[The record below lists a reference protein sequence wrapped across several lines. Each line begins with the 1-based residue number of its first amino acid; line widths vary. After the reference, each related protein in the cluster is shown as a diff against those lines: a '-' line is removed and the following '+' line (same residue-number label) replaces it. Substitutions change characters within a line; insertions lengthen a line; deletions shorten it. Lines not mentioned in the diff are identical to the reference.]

1 MSNRVTRSSARLAP
15 TQDPT
20 NPTTSDPSTNPSLPR
35 QPSTAV
41 APTTRKRKQAQ
52 DDPPPPAPSDTAQPR
67 RSKRA
72 RLSDPTPGPTQP
84 SKRPKNMS
92 SSSHDEQDLS
102 RSNMPRSKHAPTSPD
117 DHASA
122 SKPRSSRRKSNQGP
136 PDPPFAPSSNTDPSL
151 TAPQS
156 AQPSSSRKAS
166 KKSSHKKVPDASS
179 SRPEPDPP
187 RLPAEDHDEED
198 DHDDNDDEDEEE
210 GDEDDAA
217 AAAAYRHHG
226 DGDDDD
232 PFSGAFLNR
241 SGMPA
246 GLSSTLRALS
256 GMMSGMTTR
265 LRALLENLRAKD
277 DPSIQMVAL
286 SELSDILLVSNED
299 NLAGHFS
306 PDQFVKEL
314 VALMQPN
321 DFTGEEN
328 PEMML
333 LACRCI
339 ANLMEALPQATAS
352 VVYGGAVPVLCQKLL
367 EIHYIDLAEQALST
381 LEKISIEFPGSIVRE
396 GGLSA
401 CLTYLDFFATSTQ
414 RSAVTTAANCCRNL
428 SEESFPTV
436 RDVMPI
442 LLNVL
447 SSSDQRVVEQGS
459 LCVSRIV
466 ESFRFQETKLEELVS
481 PDLLKAVL
489 RLLLPG
495 TTTMIGPNIHAQF
508 LRVLSYT
515 ARASPRLAVELL
527 RMNVVDTLYQILTGV
542 SPPASSDGVAMK
554 IDKNIIMQALIRT
567 PRDQIF
573 ETLNVI
579 CEILPSVSPDNL
591 MFINDLTDAGNTGP
605 GVVSMGTRARKSP
618 NDNRLEL
625 LQGCQPEVRRFAVIL
640 FPTLMHAYTST
651 VNSSVRHKVLTA
663 QLKMLSNF
671 DTSVLEEALS
681 GVAYASHLASIL
693 TQEEDPTLVTFAL
706 QVAEL
711 LLKRLESTY
720 RPQFYREG
728 VMAEITKLAQR
739 DLAPVKL
746 TETESDP
753 AAHVDAPSFSAELPV
768 RSEPAEEDHEE
779 PDGPDYPEEESGGE
793 HDDDNEDHDEEDEE
807 DSESESGLRKSQTH
821 PAGSSQDVVT
831 SRARKFVEA
840 YQNDGGLG
848 EASRALTELKELAE
862 DLRKCYASNNM
873 FNGPALFQRLAQH
886 FDGDT
891 PETITSYELLTSDIV
906 STLLEIFQS
915 SDSHTGRAAR
925 SAFLDAFMSQGGQAK
940 TMPSGSVLP
949 ATAFSAMVHKL
960 QDLLSRTEHFE
971 VITVH
976 QNASDSSR
984 SGAASMLA
992 KQLRIKLSADEESG
1006 IPRPYRNIMVSIHAI
1021 ATFRALDDYLRPRIS
1036 LAERAVRS
1044 RDALASSLAQVVS
1057 RESGNAIEGASTPPG
1072 SSDQKESSTQRAHTR
1087 SSKPESTPQNS
1098 GDATRHLGR
1107 ASRKVLQQDSSERE
1121 TSREDPTDAAEDSQQ
1136 QLECA
1141 DEAALSDEDE
1151 DNEEDLDAIVND
1163 FDDEDQNME
1172 DADQDTSA
1180 VNLEVANSGKVTA
1193 RKEDGTRISTPLQG
1207 SQHSATS
1214 RTSASARLAAARE
1227 LLSTPTTQRPASQVP
1242 AAQPASQDW
1251 HIEFSVD
1258 GQPLSNDTTI
1268 YRAVHFNQANPDEVS
1283 SRNIWSTLHKISFR
1297 RAPGPP
1303 PAEPSTLHS
1312 SSDASA
1318 ASTSEL
1324 PPSLSQHPAT
1334 AAILRLMSTLHDMN
1348 ANLEDIIAEE
1358 KTNDVKL
1365 SSEPLTQ
1372 FVNTK
1377 LTAKLNRQLEEPLIV
1392 ASNCLPTWSE
1402 DLARLYPFLF
1412 PFETRHFFLQS
1423 TSFGYSRS
1431 MTRWQNAQSENESR
1445 RHRDERPFLGRL
1457 QRQKVR
1463 ISRSRIL
1470 ESAVKVMELYG
1481 SSPSILEVEYFEEVG
1496 TGLGPTLEFYSTVS
1510 KEFSKKKIKLWREN
1524 ESIAGDDYA
1533 FGLGGLFP
1541 APMSDEQANDE
1552 YGKKVLHLFKMLG
1565 KFVARSMLD
1574 SRIIDVSFSPTFFR
1588 IGAGNS
1594 AVKPS
1599 LGAVASVDK
1608 DLANSLKPLVRCARA
1623 KQEIQE
1629 DPSLTPEQKV
1639 QAISNIRIKDASIED
1654 LGLDFTLPGYP
1665 AIELQPKGAEIDVTI
1680 DNVELYV
1687 EKVIDFTL
1695 GRGVQKQVDA
1705 FSAGFSQVF
1714 PYSALKAFTP
1724 DELVML
1730 FGRADEDWSLETLMD
1745 SIKADHGFN
1754 LDSASVKNL
1763 LQTMSELTMS
1773 ERRDFLQFVTGSP
1786 KLPIGG
1792 FKSLTPMFTVVCKP
1806 NEPPLMPDDYLPS
1819 VMTCVNYL
1827 KMPNYSSQEM
1837 LKAKLSL
1844 AIKEGQ
1850 GAFHLS

>member
-1 MSNRVTRSSARLAP
+1 MPPRVTRSSARLAAPAHP
-15 TQDPT
+15 TTDPT
-20 NPTTSDPSTNPSLPR
+20 AAGTSINSSLPPPPSTSA
-35 QPSTAV
+35 SSSSS
-41 APTTRKRKQAQ
+41 RKRRQSQ
-52 DDPPPPAPSDTAQPR
+52 DDPPPPAPSDNVQPR

-72 RLSDPTPGPTQP
+72 RLSNPASAQTQP
-84 SKRPKNMS
+84 SKRSKNMS
-92 SSSHDEQDLS
+92 SSGHDDQDLS
-102 RSNMPRSKHAPTSPD
+102 RPTINRSKHSPTSPD
-117 DHASA
+117 DHAST
-122 SKPRSSRRKSNQGP
+122 SKRRSSRRKSSQGP
-136 PDPPFAPSSNTDPSL
+136 PHLPNISPHHASDL
-151 TAPQS
+151 VLAPQS
-156 AQPSSSRKAS
+156 GQSSSSRKSS
-166 KKSSHKKVPDASS
+166 KKSSHKKVPESSS
-179 SRPEPDPP
+179 SRPEPEPP
-187 RLPAEDHDEED
+187 RMPI
-198 DHDDNDDEDEEE
+198 DHDDDEDDLEDNDDDNEEL
-210 GDEDDAA
+210 DEDDDEDAA
-217 AAAAYRHHG
+217 AAAAALGYSG
-226 DGDDDD
+226 GEPGDD

-241 SGMPA
+241 AGMPA
-246 GLSSTLRALS
+246 GISSTLRALS
-256 GMMSGMTTR
+256 GIMSGMTTR
-265 LRALLENLRAKD
+265 LRGILENLRAKD
-277 DPSIQMVAL
+277 DPSVQMVAL
-286 SELSDILLVSNED
+286 TELSEILLVSNED

-314 VALMQPN
+314 VDLMQPN

-328 PEMML
+328 PEIML

-367 EIHYIDLAEQALST
+367 EIHYIDVAEQALST
-381 LEKISIEFPGSIVRE
+381 LEKISIEFPASIVRE
-396 GGLSA
+396 GGLTA

-428 SEESFPTV
+428 SEDSFPTV

-466 ESFRFQETKLEELVS
+466 ESFRYHESKLEELVS
-481 PDLLKAVL
+481 PELLKAVL

-495 TTTMIGPNIHAQF
+495 TTTMIGPSIHTQF
-508 LRVLSYT
+508 LRVLSIT

-527 RMNVVDTLYQILTGV
+527 RMDVVDTLYQILTGV
-542 SPPASSDGVAMK
+542 SPPSSNDDVAMK

-573 ETLNVI
+573 ETLNVV

-591 MFINDLTDAGNTGP
+591 MFINDLTDAGNVGP
-605 GVVSMGTRARKSP
+605 GSVSMGTRARSAP

-625 LQGCQPEVRRFAVIL
+625 LRECQPEVRRFAEIL

-651 VNSSVRHKVLTA
+651 VNLSVRQKVLTV

-671 DTSVLEEALS
+671 DTSVLEDALS

-693 TQEEDPTLVTFAL
+693 TQQENPMLVTFAL
-706 QVAEL
+706 QIAEL

-728 VMAEITKLAQR
+728 VMAEVSKLAQR
-739 DLAPVKL
+739 EL
-746 TETESDP
+746 TSSNSTESSTISAPP
-753 AAHVDAPSFSAELPV
+753 ADVPSSFSAELPV
-768 RSEPAEEDHEE
+768 RPEHGDEDDGEHSE
-779 PDGPDYPEEESGGE
+779 PDYPDEGSAGE
-793 HDDDNEDHDEEDEE
+793 HDDDNDDHDDDDD
-807 DSESESGLRKSQTH
+807 DSESESGAPNLRTPPTASV
-821 PAGSSQDVVT
+821 QDVIT

-848 EASRALTELKELAE
+848 EASRALSELKRLAE
-862 DLRKCYASNNM
+862 DLRQCYNSNSLSD
-873 FNGPALFQRLAQH
+873 GPALFQRLAKH

-906 STLLEIFQS
+906 STLLEIFKS
-915 SDSHTGRAAR
+915 SDSNTGRAAR
-925 SAFLDAFMSQGGQAK
+925 SAFLDAFMSRRGQAIA
-940 TMPSGSVLP
+940 TGNTASP
-949 ATAFSAMVHKL
+949 ATAFSSLVHKL

-992 KQLRIKLSADEESG
+992 KQLRIKLEANDDSG
-1006 IPRPYRNIMVSIHAI
+1006 IPKPYRNIMVSIHAI

-1044 RDALASSLAQVVS
+1044 RDALTSSLAEAVA
-1057 RESGNAIEGASTPPG
+1057 RGDANATEGASTPP
-1072 SSDQKESSTQRAHTR
+1072 SSKRAHTR
-1087 SSKPESTPQNS
+1087 SSKPDSTPQNS
-1098 GDATRHLGR
+1098 GDATNRLR
-1107 ASRKVLQQDSSERE
+1107 RSSRKVAQRDS
-1121 TSREDPTDAAEDSQQ
+1121 DAAEDDQ

-1151 DNEEDLDAIVND
+1151 DDGEDLDAIVDD
-1163 FDDEDQNME
+1163 FDDEDQDME

-1193 RKEDGTRISTPLQG
+1193 HKEDGTRISTPLQG
-1207 SQHSATS
+1207 SQQSATS

-1227 LLSTPTTQRPASQVP
+1227 LLSTPTTQRPAANAS
-1242 AAQPASQDW
+1242 AIQPVSQDW

-1258 GQPLSNDTTI
+1258 GQLLSNDTTI
-1268 YRAVHFNQANPDEVS
+1268 YRAVHFNQTHPDEVS
-1283 SRNIWSTLHKISFR
+1283 SRNIWSRVHTISFR

-1312 SSDASA
+1312 SSDASTA
-1318 ASTSEL
+1318 TTSEL

-1358 KTNDVKL
+1358 QSKDIQM
-1365 SSEPLTQ
+1365 SSEPLAQ

-1470 ESAVKVMELYG
+1470 ESAIKVMELYG

-1533 FGLGGLFP
+1533 FGMRGLFP
-1541 APMSDEQANDE
+1541 APMSEEQSKDEH
-1552 YGKKVLHLFKMLG
+1552 GKKVLHLFKMLG

-1574 SRIIDVSFSPTFFR
+1574 SRIIDVSFNPTFFR

-1594 AVKPS
+1594 TIKPS

-1608 DLANSLKPLVRCARA
+1608 DLANSLKPLVRCVRA
-1623 KQEIQE
+1623 KQDIQE
-1629 DPSLTPEQKV
+1629 DERLNAEQKT
-1639 QAISNIRIKDASIED
+1639 QAIKNIRIKDASVED

-1665 AIELQPKGAEIDVTI
+1665 SIELQPKGAEIDVTI

-1687 EKVIDFTL
+1687 ERVIDFTL
-1695 GRGVQKQVDA
+1695 GQGIQKQVDA
-1705 FSAGFSQVF
+1705 FCAGFSQVF
-1714 PYSALKAFTP
+1714 PYSALNAFTP

-1730 FGRADEDWSLETLMD
+1730 FGRAEEDWSLETLMD

-1763 LQTMSELTMS
+1763 LQTMSEFTMP

-1786 KLPIGG
+1786 KLPIG
-1792 FKSLTPMFTVVCKP
+1792 VVCKP

-1827 KMPNYSSQEM
+1827 KMPNYSSQET
-1837 LKAKLSL
+1837 LRAKLSV

>member
-1 MSNRVTRSSARLAP
+1 MSIE
-15 TQDPT
+15 D
-20 NPTTSDPSTNPSLPR
+20 D
-35 QPSTAV
+35 
-41 APTTRKRKQAQ
+41 Q
-52 DDPPPPAPSDTAQPR
+52 DDQ
-67 RSKRA
+67 
-72 RLSDPTPGPTQP
+72 
-84 SKRPKNMS
+84 
-92 SSSHDEQDLS
+92 
-102 RSNMPRSKHAPTSPD
+102 
-117 DHASA
+117 
-122 SKPRSSRRKSNQGP
+122 
-136 PDPPFAPSSNTDPSL
+136 
-151 TAPQS
+151 
-156 AQPSSSRKAS
+156 
-166 KKSSHKKVPDASS
+166 
-179 SRPEPDPP
+179 
-187 RLPAEDHDEED
+187 EDQ
-198 DHDDNDDEDEEE
+198 DDEDEER
-210 GDEDDAA
+210 DEDEAA
-217 AAAAYRHHG
+217 ARTYQG
-226 DGDDDD
+226 DGDHDDD
-232 PFSGAFLNR
+232 PFSSAFLSR
-241 SGMPA
+241 SGLPS

-256 GMMSGMTTR
+256 GMMSGMTSR
-265 LRALLENLRAKD
+265 LRGILENLRAKD
-277 DPSIQMVAL
+277 DPSVQMIALTEL
-286 SELSDILLVSNED
+286 SEILLVSNED

-314 VALMQPN
+314 VDLMQPN

-367 EIHYIDLAEQALST
+367 EIHYIDVAEQALST
-381 LEKISIEFPGSIVRE
+381 LEKISVEFPASIVRE

-414 RSAVTTAANCCRNL
+414 RSAVITAANCCRNL
-428 SEESFPTV
+428 SEDSFPTV

-466 ESFRFQETKLEELVS
+466 ESFRYHESKLEELVS
-481 PDLLKAVL
+481 ADLLKAVL

-495 TTTMIGPNIHAQF
+495 TTTMIGPNIHTQF
-508 LRVLSYT
+508 LRVLAIT

-542 SPPASSDGVAMK
+542 SPPAGNEDVATK

-573 ETLNVI
+573 ETLNVV
-579 CEILPSVSPDNL
+579 CEILPSVSRDNL
-591 MFINDLTDAGNTGP
+591 MFVNDLTDAGYTGA
-605 GVVSMGTRARKSP
+605 GNVSMGTRARKSP

-625 LQGCQPEVRRFAVIL
+625 LKECQPEVRRFAVIL

-651 VNSSVRHKVLTA
+651 VNLSVRQKVLTA

-671 DTSVLEEALS
+671 DTDVLEEALS

-693 TQEEDPTLVTFAL
+693 TQQENPMLVTFAL

-728 VMAEITKLAQR
+728 VMAEITKLSQR
-739 DLAPVKL
+739 EMTPK
-746 TETESDP
+746 TTGPESSS
-753 AAHVDAPSFSAELPV
+753 AMQIDAPSFSAELPV
-768 RSEPAEEDHEE
+768 RTERADDDEEEPEE
-779 PDGPDYPEEESGGE
+779 PDYPDEESGGE
-793 HDDDNEDHDEEDEE
+793 HDEEAHDEDQEDDE
-807 DSESESGLRKSQTH
+807 DSESESGPRAIHSPLATSV
-821 PAGSSQDVVT
+821 QDIIT

-840 YQNDGGLG
+840 YQSDRGLG
-848 EASRALTELKELAE
+848 DASKALTELKQLAE
-862 DLRKCYASNNM
+862 KLRNCYMSNNM
-873 FNGPALFQRLAQH
+873 SEGPALFQLLAKH
-886 FDGDT
+886 FDSDAS
-891 PETITSYELLTSDIV
+891 ENITSYELLTSDIV
-906 STLLEIFQS
+906 TTLLEIFKS
-915 SDSHTGRAAR
+915 TDSHTGRAAR
-925 SAFLDAFMSQGGQAK
+925 SAFLDAFMTERGQAK
-940 TMPSGSVLP
+940 VATGSTASP
-949 ATAFSAMVHKL
+949 ATAFSALVHKL

-992 KQLRIKLSADEESG
+992 KQLRIKLSADDESG

-1044 RDALASSLAQVVS
+1044 RDALANTLAQAVGGQGD
-1057 RESGNAIEGASTPPG
+1057 ENTTEGASTPPNG
-1072 SSDQKESSTQRAHTR
+1072 SGHKSSSSRRAHTR
-1087 SSKPESTPQNS
+1087 SSRPDSTPQNT
-1098 GDATRHLGR
+1098 GDATNRLR
-1107 ASRKVLQQDSSERE
+1107 RSSRRVSQKDSPEREASRPDS
-1121 TSREDPTDAAEDSQQ
+1121 TAATEDAQH

-1141 DEAALSDEDE
+1141 DEAALSDEDQE
-1151 DNEEDLDAIVND
+1151 GDDDLDAIVND
-1163 FDDEDQNME
+1163 FEDDDEDMD
-1172 DADQDTSA
+1172 DADHDSSA
-1180 VNLEVANSGKVTA
+1180 VNMEVANTGKVTA
-1193 RKEDGTRISTPLQG
+1193 HREDGTRISTPLQG
-1207 SQHSATS
+1207 SQQSAIS

-1227 LLSTPTTQRPASQVP
+1227 MLSTPTSQSQSKPTSYAAAIQAVP
-1242 AAQPASQDW
+1242 QDW

-1268 YRAVHFNQANPDEVS
+1268 YRAVHFNQTHPDEVS

-1312 SSDASA
+1312 SSDAPATS
-1318 ASTSEL
+1318 SSEL
-1324 PPSLSQHPAT
+1324 PPSLNQHPAT
-1334 AAILRLMSTLHDMN
+1334 AAILRLMSILHDMN
-1348 ANLEDIIAEE
+1348 ANLEDIIAEDSG
-1358 KTNDVKL
+1358 TSSKL
-1365 SSEPLTQ
+1365 NPEPLTQ

-1431 MTRWQNAQSENESR
+1431 MTRWQNAQSTDNDSR

-1470 ESAVKVMELYG
+1470 ESAIKVMELYG

-1524 ESIAGDDYA
+1524 ESIPGDDYA
-1533 FGLGGLFP
+1533 FGMRGLFP
-1541 APMSDEQANDE
+1541 APMSEAQANDE
-1552 YGKKVLHLFKMLG
+1552 NGKRVLHLFKMLG

-1574 SRIIDVSFSPTFFR
+1574 SRIIDVSFNPTFFR

-1594 AVKPS
+1594 TIKPS

-1608 DLANSLKPLVRCARA
+1608 DLANSLKPLMRCARA
-1623 KQEIQE
+1623 KQDIQE
-1629 DPSLTPEQKV
+1629 DQTLNSDQKA
-1639 QAISNIRIKDASIED
+1639 QAIKEIRIKDASIED

-1665 AIELQPKGAEIDVTI
+1665 SVELQANGSEIDVTI

-1687 EKVIDFTL
+1687 EKVIDYTL
-1695 GRGVQKQVDA
+1695 GRGVQNQVDA
-1705 FSAGFSQVF
+1705 FRAGFSQVF
-1714 PYSALKAFTP
+1714 PYPALKAFTP

-1730 FGRADEDWSLETLMD
+1730 FGRAEEDWSLESKSALLRTCRIALTCHSSTYGFD
-1745 SIKADHGFN
+1745 QGRPRLQPRQRKRQEPSADHVRIHHAG
-1754 LDSASVKNL
+1754 K
-1763 LQTMSELTMS
+1763 T
-1773 ERRDFLQFVTGSP
+1773 
-1786 KLPIGG
+1786 
-1792 FKSLTPMFTVVCKP
+1792 
-1806 NEPPLMPDDYLPS
+1806 
-1819 VMTCVNYL
+1819 
-1827 KMPNYSSQEM
+1827 
-1837 LKAKLSL
+1837 
-1844 AIKEGQ
+1844 
-1850 GAFHLS
+1850 

>member
-1 MSNRVTRSSARLAP
+1 MPPRVTRSSARLAAP
-15 TQDPT
+15 AP
-20 NPTTSDPSTNPSLPR
+20 PTTDPSTQTTPANSFQPPPPSNA
-35 QPSTAV
+35 TASSSS
-41 APTTRKRKQAQ
+41 RKRKQSQ
-52 DDPPPPAPSDTAQPR
+52 DDPSPPAPSDTAQPR

-72 RLSDPTPGPTQP
+72 RLSNPPH
-84 SKRPKNMS
+84 S
-92 SSSHDEQDLS
+92 
-102 RSNMPRSKHAPTSPD
+102 PTSPD
-117 DHASA
+117 DHAST

-136 PDPPFAPSSNTDPSL
+136 PNLPSISLHHASDSVLAPT
-151 TAPQS
+151 S
-156 AQPSSSRKAS
+156 AQPSSSRKSS
-166 KKSSHKKVPDASS
+166 KKSSHKKDASS
-179 SRPEPDPP
+179 SRPEPEPP
-187 RLPAEDHDEED
+187 RMPVEH
-198 DHDDNDDEDEEE
+198 HDDEDDSEHNDDDDQ
-210 GDEDDAA
+210 GIDEDDDEDAA
-217 AAAAYRHHG
+217 AAAAAALGYSG
-226 DGDDDD
+226 GEPGDD
-232 PFSGAFLNR
+232 PFSGAFLSR

-265 LRALLENLRAKD
+265 LRGILENLRAKE
-277 DPSIQMVAL
+277 DPSVQMVAL
-286 SELSDILLVSNED
+286 TELSEILLVSNED

-314 VALMQPN
+314 VELMQPN

-367 EIHYIDLAEQALST
+367 EIHYIDVAEQALST
-381 LEKISIEFPGSIVRE
+381 LEKISIEFPASIVRE
-396 GGLSA
+396 GGLNA

-428 SEESFPTV
+428 SEDSFPTV

-466 ESFRFQETKLEELVS
+466 ESFRYRESKLEELVS
-481 PDLLKAVL
+481 PELLKAVL

-495 TTTMIGPNIHAQF
+495 TTTMIGPSIHTQF
-508 LRVLSYT
+508 LRVLSIT

-527 RMNVVDTLYQILTGV
+527 RMDVVDTLYQILTGV
-542 SPPASSDGVAMK
+542 SPPASNDDAAVK

-573 ETLNVI
+573 ETLNVV

-591 MFINDLTDAGNTGP
+591 MFINDLTDAGNSGS
-605 GVVSMGTRARKSP
+605 GNVSIGTRARNSP

-651 VNSSVRHKVLTA
+651 VNLSVRQKVLTA
-663 QLKMLSNF
+663 QLKMLSNL
-671 DTSVLEEALS
+671 DTDVLKVALS

-693 TQEEDPTLVTFAL
+693 TQEENPMLVTFAL
-706 QVAEL
+706 QIAEL
-711 LLKRLESTY
+711 LLRRLESTY

-728 VMAEITKLAQR
+728 VMAEISKLAQR
-739 DLAPVKL
+739 ELTPSNTTEADTTSAP
-746 TETESDP
+746 P
-753 AAHVDAPSFSAELPV
+753 ADAPSLSADLPV
-768 RSEPAEEDHEE
+768 RPEHGEDEDGEPSEL
-779 PDGPDYPEEESGGE
+779 DYPDEGSAGE
-793 HDDDNEDHDEEDEE
+793 HDDDDDGDHDDDDDDLGS
-807 DSESESGLRKSQTH
+807 DSGAPNLHTPPTASVR
-821 PAGSSQDVVT
+821 DIIT

-840 YQNDGGLG
+840 YQTDGGLG
-848 EASRALTELKELAE
+848 EASRALSELKQLAQ
-862 DLRKCYASNNM
+862 DLRECYTTNKLSD
-873 FNGPALFQRLAQH
+873 GPALFQRLAKH
-886 FDGDT
+886 FYGDSL
-891 PETITSYELLTSDIV
+891 ETITSYELLTSDIV
-906 STLLEIFQS
+906 STLLEIFKS
-915 SDSHTGRAAR
+915 SDIHTSRAAR
-925 SAFLDAFMSQGGQAK
+925 SAFLDAFMSQRSQA
-940 TMPSGSVLP
+940 TAAVSDTASP
-949 ATAFSAMVHKL
+949 ATAFSSLVHKL

-992 KQLRIKLSADEESG
+992 KQLRIKLSADDDSG

-1044 RDALASSLAQVVS
+1044 RDALTNSLAEAVTRQDGS
-1057 RESGNAIEGASTPPG
+1057 ATEGASTPPAN
-1072 SSDQKESSTQRAHTR
+1072 KRAHTR
-1087 SSKPESTPQNS
+1087 ASKSDTTPQNS
-1098 GDATRHLGR
+1098 GDATSRLR
-1107 ASRKVLQQDSSERE
+1107 RSSRKVSQKDS
-1121 TSREDPTDAAEDSQQ
+1121 DAAEDDQH
-1136 QLECA
+1136 QLECV

-1151 DNEEDLDAIVND
+1151 EDEEDLDAIID
-1163 FDDEDQNME
+1163 DLDDEDQDMD

-1193 RKEDGTRISTPLQG
+1193 HKEDGTRISTPLQG
-1207 SQHSATS
+1207 SQQSATS

-1227 LLSTPTTQRPASQVP
+1227 LLSTPTSQRPAAKTPSL
-1242 AAQPASQDW
+1242 QPVSQDW

-1268 YRAVHFNQANPDEVS
+1268 YRAVHFNQTNPDEVS
-1283 SRNIWSTLHKISFR
+1283 GRNIWSTLHKISFR

-1303 PAEPSTLHS
+1303 PAESSTLHS

-1358 KTNDVKL
+1358 QSNDTQM
-1365 SSEPLTQ
+1365 SSEPLAQ

-1470 ESAVKVMELYG
+1470 ESAIKVMELYG

-1510 KEFSKKKIKLWREN
+1510 REFSKKKIKLWREN

-1533 FGLGGLFP
+1533 FGMRGLFP
-1541 APMSDEQANDE
+1541 APMSEEQSKDDH
-1552 YGKKVLHLFKMLG
+1552 GKKVLHLFKMLG

-1574 SRIIDVSFSPTFFR
+1574 SRIIDVSFNPTFFR

-1594 AVKPS
+1594 TIKPS

-1623 KQEIQE
+1623 KQEIQ
-1629 DPSLTPEQKV
+1629 DDAGLSSEQKT
-1639 QAISNIRIKDASIED
+1639 QAIEDIRIKDASIED

-1665 AIELQPKGAEIDVTI
+1665 TIELQPNGAEIDVTI
-1680 DNVELYV
+1680 DNVEQYV

-1695 GRGVQKQVDA
+1695 GQGVQRQVDA
-1705 FSAGFSQVF
+1705 FCAGFSQVF

-1730 FGRADEDWSLETLMD
+1730 FGRAEEDWSLETLMD

-1763 LQTMSELTMS
+1763 LQTMSEFTLP

-1786 KLPIGG
+1786 KLPIGAG

-1827 KMPNYSSQEM
+1827 KMPNYTSQEM
-1837 LKAKLSL
+1837 LRAKLSV

>member
-1 MSNRVTRSSARLAP
+1 MPPRVTRSAARLAASASP
-15 TQDPT
+15 TIPT
-20 NPTTSDPSTNPSLPR
+20 AADTTSNSSLPR
-35 QPSTAV
+35 PSS
-41 APTTRKRKQAQ
+41 TTTSSRKRKQAQ
-52 DDPPPPAPSDTAQPR
+52 DDPPPPASPDTAPPR

-72 RLSDPTPGPTQP
+72 RLAEPTSASTQP

-92 SSSHDEQDLS
+92 SSSHDEDDLS
-102 RSNMPRSKHAPTSPD
+102 RSAVNRSKLSPTSLD
-117 DHASA
+117 EHAST
-122 SKPRSSRRKSNQGP
+122 SKRKSTRRKSTNQGI
-136 PDPPFAPSSNTDPSL
+136 
-151 TAPQS
+151 
-156 AQPSSSRKAS
+156 
-166 KKSSHKKVPDASS
+166 
-179 SRPEPDPP
+179 
-187 RLPAEDHDEED
+187 
-198 DHDDNDDEDEEE
+198 
-210 GDEDDAA
+210 
-217 AAAAYRHHG
+217 
-226 DGDDDD
+226 
-232 PFSGAFLNR
+232 
-241 SGMPA
+241 
-246 GLSSTLRALS
+246 
-256 GMMSGMTTR
+256 
-265 LRALLENLRAKD
+265 LENLRAKD
-277 DPSIQMVAL
+277 DPSVQMIALTEL
-286 SELSDILLVSNED
+286 SEILLVSNED

-306 PDQFVKEL
+306 PDSFVKEL
-314 VALMQPN
+314 VDLMQPN

-352 VVYGGAVPVLCQKLL
+352 VVYGGAVPVLCQKLI
-367 EIHYIDLAEQALST
+367 EIQYIDVAEQALST
-381 LEKISIEFPGSIVRE
+381 LEKISVEFPASIVRE

-401 CLTYLDFFATSTQ
+401 CLTYLEFFATSTQ

-428 SEESFPTV
+428 AEDSFSTV
-436 RDVMPI
+436 RDVMPT
-442 LLNVL
+442 LLIVL

-466 ESFRFQETKLEELVS
+466 ESFRYQESKLEELVS
-481 PDLLKAVL
+481 ADLLKAVL

-495 TTTMIGPNIHAQF
+495 TTTMIGPNIHTQF
-508 LRVLSYT
+508 LRVLSIT

-542 SPPASSDGVAMK
+542 SPPASNDDVATK

-573 ETLNVI
+573 ETLNVV

-605 GVVSMGTRARKSP
+605 GNVSMGTRARRSP

-625 LQGCQPEVRRFAVIL
+625 LQECQPEVRRFAVIL

-651 VNSSVRHKVLTA
+651 VNLSVRQKVLTA

-671 DTSVLEEALS
+671 DIGVLEEALS

-693 TQEEDPTLVTFAL
+693 TQQEDPMLVTFAL

-711 LLKRLESTY
+711 LLKRLESIY

-728 VMAEITKLAQR
+728 VMAEVTKLAQR
-739 DLAPVKL
+739 ELAPAKS
-746 TETESDP
+746 TETETENSSVP
-753 AAHVDAPSFSAELPV
+753 QVDAPSFSAELPV
-768 RSEPAEEDHEE
+768 RPEQVDEDNEESDE
-779 PDGPDYPEEESGGE
+779 PDYPDEESVGD
-793 HDDDNEDHDEEDEE
+793 HDDDNEDQDDEDDD
-807 DSESESGLRKSQTH
+807 DSESESGARKLHTPPTASV
-821 PAGSSQDVVT
+821 QDVIT

-848 EASRALTELKELAE
+848 EASRALTELKQLAE
-862 DLRKCYASNNM
+862 DLRQCYTSNNLAE
-873 FNGPALFQRLAQH
+873 GPALFKRLAKH

-906 STLLEIFQS
+906 STLLEIFKS

-925 SAFLDAFMSQGGQAK
+925 SAFLDAFMSQSGQTK
-940 TMPSGSVLP
+940 VITGSAVSP
-949 ATAFSAMVHKL
+949 ATAFSALVHKL

-976 QNASDSSR
+976 QNPSDSSR

-992 KQLRIKLSADEESG
+992 KQLRIKLSADDESG

-1036 LAERAVRS
+1036 IAERTVRS
-1044 RDALASSLAQVVS
+1044 RDALANSLAEAVG
-1057 RESGNAIEGASTPPG
+1057 RENGNATEGASTPPG
-1072 SSDQKESSTQRAHTR
+1072 SDLRSSSSKRAHKR
-1087 SSKPESTPQNS
+1087 SSRPDSTPQNS
-1098 GDATRHLGR
+1098 VDTTSRLR
-1107 ASRKVLQQDSSERE
+1107 RSSRKVSQKDSPERE
-1121 TSREDPTDAAEDSQQ
+1121 TSSPKDHTGAAEDDQQ

-1141 DEAALSDEDE
+1141 DEAALSDEDGE
-1151 DNEEDLDAIVND
+1151 DDEDLDAIVND
-1163 FDDEDQNME
+1163 FDDEDQEME

-1207 SQHSATS
+1207 SQQSATS
-1214 RTSASARLAAARE
+1214 RASASAKLAAARE
-1227 LLSTPTTQRPASQVP
+1227 LLSTPTSQSQSRPASYASAIQPVP
-1242 AAQPASQDW
+1242 QDW

-1268 YRAVHFNQANPDEVS
+1268 YRAVHFNQTHPDEVS

-1297 RAPGPP
+1297 RVPGPP
-1303 PAEPSTLHS
+1303 PAEPSTLHTS
-1312 SSDASA
+1312 TDVPA
-1318 ASTSEL
+1318 ATTSEL

-1348 ANLEDIIAEE
+1348 ANLEDIIADDQS
-1358 KTNDVKL
+1358 NGIKL
-1365 SSEPLTQ
+1365 SSEPLAQ

-1431 MTRWQNAQSENESR
+1431 MTRWQNAQSETESR

-1470 ESAVKVMELYG
+1470 ESAIKVMELYG

-1510 KEFSKKKIKLWREN
+1510 REFSKKKIKLWREN

-1533 FGLGGLFP
+1533 FGMRGLFP
-1541 APMSDEQANDE
+1541 APMSDEQSNKE
-1552 YGKKVLHLFKMLG
+1552 NGKRVLHLFKMLG

-1574 SRIIDVSFSPTFFR
+1574 SRIIDVSFNPTFFR

-1599 LGAVASVDK
+1599 LSAVASVDR
-1608 DLANSLKPLVRCARA
+1608 DLANSLRPLARCARA
-1623 KQEIQE
+1623 KQAIQE
-1629 DPSLTPEQKV
+1629 DGNLTAEQKS
-1639 QAISNIRIKDASIED
+1639 QAIKNIRIEKASIED

-1665 AIELQPKGAEIDVTI
+1665 GVELQPNGSEIDVTI
-1680 DNVELYV
+1680 ENVELYV

-1695 GRGVQKQVDA
+1695 GCGVQKQVDA

-1763 LQTMSELTMS
+1763 LQTMSEFTLP

-1806 NEPPLMPDDYLPS
+1806 NELPLMPDDYLPS

-1827 KMPNYSSQEM
+1827 KMPNYSTQEV
-1837 LKAKLSL
+1837 LRAKLSV